1 MSNNILRWAAVF
13 CIGILIGAIGVLWF
27 QAIEKE
33 TLREEEETASIKWR
47 QNHFVLSE
55 ENLYN
60 ELVAQGVEFPK
71 LVQAQAILETDSFR
85 SFACLKNNNLFGLR
99 KSDGTYMSFTHWTLS
114 VDAYRKCMR
123 KYRHPPNI
131 SSGYMTSSKH
141 QRKLIENN
149 KNNRND

>member
-13 CIGILIGAIGVLWF
+13 CIGILIGAVGVLWF

-60 ELVAQGVEFPK
+60 ELVAQG
-71 LVQAQAILETDSFR
+71 
-85 SFACLKNNNLFGLR
+85 G
-99 KSDGTYMSFTHWTLS
+99 
-114 VDAYRKCMR
+114 
-123 KYRHPPNI
+123 
-131 SSGYMTSSKH
+131 
-141 QRKLIENN
+141 
-149 KNNRND
+149 